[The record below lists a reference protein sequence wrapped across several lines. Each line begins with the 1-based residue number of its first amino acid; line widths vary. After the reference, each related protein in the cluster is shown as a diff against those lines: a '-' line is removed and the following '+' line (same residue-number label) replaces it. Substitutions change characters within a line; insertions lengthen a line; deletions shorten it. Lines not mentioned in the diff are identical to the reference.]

1 MDASRSETS
10 TCARVPF
17 LNKTVQHYT
26 LSQMAGKTLNSIL
39 SVVLDIRNGKQVTV
53 VFVVGQA
60 LGAR

>member
-1 MDASRSETS
+1 MDVSRSETS

-26 LSQMAGKTLNSIL
+26 LSHMAGKTLNSIL
-39 SVVLDIRNGKQVTV
+39 SAAFNIHNGKQVTL

-60 LGAR
+60 LGAP